1 MTCSY
6 MVHVIT
12 LCTYVLRVMH
22 LVAFVCVYMCVC
34 VCVCVC
40 VTKKNTYLHAY
51 QSNVCEKDAYCSLI
65 HFMLPEMLA

>member
-1 MTCSY
+1 MFLHGTCNY
-6 MVHVIT
+6 PVHI
-12 LCTYVLRVMH
+12 CAKGY
-22 LVAFVCVYMCVC
+22 AFGRICLCVY